1 MKLRRQVFVYIAVF
15 AALLLSLYLLTVL
28 FAALPNAAI
37 QNNMRRSARYF
48 VNADPYAFSEDGL
61 YQNITDNYADQIWTN
76 IGWNMGRGNPFRTT
90 LDTRYTD
97 AEQFDGSAGLHLAV
111 SKGYEANVD
120 YARYWHGTAAVIRVL
135 HMFFS
140 IRGIRTLGLLFL
152 LVLVFRTF
160 LVLCRLGHWEL
171 GLCMLLSLY
180 FVQVWNL
187 RLSVEYL
194 PCFLICFGL
203 CPAFLRLERRGDFS
217 LNVLSII
224 AGTLTAFFDF
234 LTTET
239 VTILLPLIL
248 VIAIRS
254 AERRLGSPRRVM
266 KTLAGCI
273 LCWTAAYLGAF
284 AVKWMAVS
292 LVTGENYLV
301 TALSAA
307 EKRVGGAV
315 SGAIPQKTNLFMA
328 LGANFSVLFEGSS
341 RIEVGRVLAYLAI
354 LAVVILVIIRLYRFR
369 SKTYPGTGFL
379 LLLGSLIFLRYSV
392 LANHSY
398 MHAFFTYRAMCITIL
413 AILCAMVINLRP
425 GKKKGYRKE
434 WN

>member
-1 MKLRRQVFVYIAVF
+1 
-15 AALLLSLYLLTVL
+15 
-28 FAALPNAAI
+28 
-37 QNNMRRSARYF
+37 
-48 VNADPYAFSEDGL
+48 
-61 YQNITDNYADQIWTN
+61 
-76 IGWNMGRGNPFRTT
+76 
-90 LDTRYTD
+90 
-97 AEQFDGSAGLHLAV
+97 
-111 SKGYEANVD
+111 
-120 YARYWHGTAAVIRVL
+120 
-135 HMFFS
+135 
-140 IRGIRTLGLLFL
+140 
-152 LVLVFRTF
+152 
-160 LVLCRLGHWEL
+160 
-171 GLCMLLSLY
+171 MLLSLY

-224 AGTLTAFFDF
+224 AGTLTASFDF

-273 LCWTAAYLGAF
+273 LCWAAAYLGAF
-284 AVKWMAVS
+284 TVKWLAVS
-292 LVTGENYLV
+292 LVTGENYLL

-307 EKRVGGAV
+307 EKRIGGTV

-354 LAVVILVIIRLYRFR
+354 LAVVILVIVRLYRFR

-379 LLLGSLIFLRYSV
+379 LLLGSLVFLRYSV

-398 MHAFFTYRAMCITIL
+398 MHAFFTYRAMCTTIL

-425 GKKKGYRKE
+425 GKKKGYQKE